1 MHIGKYI
8 DLVHRTEEDLVKAF
22 KNVAKAHGDEVD
34 VYQTCM
40 LLASWSQALADDLE
54 RFVDKYKKEKDKDPD
69 RLSNTLLKDTRKGGM
84 ALLRDLQDLYL
95 IASEVEVCCTI
106 LKQGATGLRDGD
118 LLSTCEEVERQT
130 KRQLSWLL
138 TRMKSAAPQTLI
150 VAESIE

>member
-1 MHIGKYI
+1 MHMGKYI
-8 DLVHRTEEDLVKAF
+8 DLVHRTEGDLVKAF
-22 KNVAKAHGDEVD
+22 EKVAKAHGDEVD

-40 LLASWSQALADDLE
+40 LLSSWSQKLADHLE
-54 RFVDKYKKEKDKDPD
+54 GFVDNYKKEKDKEPD
-69 RLSNTLLKDTRKGGM
+69 RLSNTLLKDTREGGM

-106 LKQGATGLRDGD
+106 LKQGATGLRDEK

-150 VAESIE
+150 VAG

>member
-22 KNVAKAHGDEVD
+22 KLVANAHGDEVD

-40 LLASWSQALADDLE
+40 LLSSWSQSLAGE
-54 RFVDKYKKEKDKDPD
+54 VQVFAAKYGEESDSEPD
-69 RLSNTLLKDTRKGGM
+69 RLTQTLLKKTRKGAM
-84 ALLRDLQDLYL
+84 ALLRDLHDLYL
-95 IASEVEVCCTI
+95 IVSEVQVCCTI
-106 LKQGATGLRDGD
+106 LKQGATGIRDEA
-118 LLSTCEEVERQT
+118 LMSTCEEIERQT

-150 VAESIE
+150 AVE

>member
-22 KNVAKAHGDEVD
+22 KKVAKAHGDEVD

-40 LLASWSQALADDLE
+40 LLASWSQTLADDLE
-54 RFVDKYKKEKDKDPD
+54 RFVAKYKQEKDKEPD
-69 RLSNTLLKDTRKGGM
+69 RLSDTLLKDTRKGSM

-95 IASEVEVCCTI
+95 ITSEVEVCCVI
-106 LKQGATGLRDGD
+106 LKQGATGLRDED
-118 LLSTCEEVERQT
+118 LLSTCEKVERQT
-130 KRQLSWLL
+130 KRQLSWLE

-150 VAESIE
+150 VAE